1 MISHR
6 ISILGL
12 SKLQLLVHCSLRG
25 AMRKS
30 SPQGTQSSRHLGV
43 PSRGG
48 VGLQMGLRWQRVC
61 GDFRQGFYGI
71 HMSSILFGDS
81 MVPNVE

>member
-6 ISILGL
+6 IFIIGL
-12 SKLQLLVHCSLRG
+12 SKLQLLLHFSLRG

-43 PSRGG
+43 PSRAG
-48 VGLQMGLRWQRVC
+48 VGLQIAKGLW
-61 GDFRQGFYGI
+61 GFQAR
-71 HMSSILFGDS
+71 ILWDS
-81 MVPNVE
+81 YE